1 MSENFFMLENHI
13 GYKEKT

>member
-13 GYKEKT
+13 WYKEKT